1 MNSPHDE
8 GSPAQRRGE
17 FPTWQR
23 EEIPEVK
30 SFPKTDLSGK
40 PLAAFEVAPAY
51 LALPSTWGAHDSRS
65 AVHVPETRA
74 EAS

>member
-8 GSPAQRRGE
+8 GSPAERSGE

-30 SFPKTDLSGK
+30 SFPKSDLSGK
-40 PLAAFEVAPAY
+40 PLASFEAARTYVA
-51 LALPSTWGAHDSRS
+51 LSPSWGSRDAQS

>member
-8 GSPAQRRGE
+8 GSPAERSGE

-23 EEIPEVK
+23 EETPAVK

-40 PLAAFEVAPAY
+40 PLVAFEVAPAY
-51 LALPSTWGAHDSRS
+51 MALPSTWGSRNSRS
-65 AVHVPETRA
+65 PVHVPETRA